1 VPRSPVP
8 EVPVASGDG
17 LNPEQR
23 ERIERARRSAEQS
36 TGMRF
41 WVRIGPFSGDPRLEA
56 ERLLT
61 NLIEAPHDAG
71 VLILLGPGERRLE
84 VMTTAAAKR
93 RLSDSAVGL
102 AVLTMTSSFG
112 VGDLVGG
119 LLNGLRQLSDS
130 AGHSESALPSV
141 RRESGRGPLPE
152 RGLEHSSGAPLS
164 RPAEAIES

>member
-1 VPRSPVP
+1 
-8 EVPVASGDG
+8 VASGDG

-23 ERIERARRSAEQS
+23 ERIERARRNAEQA
-36 TGMRF
+36 TGIRF
-41 WVRIGPFSGDPRLEA
+41 WVRIGPFAGDPRLEA

-61 NLIEAPHDAG
+61 NLIDSPHDPG
-71 VLILLGPGERRLE
+71 VLILVGPGERRLE
-84 VMTTAAAKR
+84 VLTTAAAKH

-119 LLNGLRQLSDS
+119 LLNGLRQMADS
-130 AGHSESALPSV
+130 AGHA
-141 RRESGRGPLPE
+141 ESGTGGTRRTSGRSPVVPE
-152 RGLEHSSGAPLS
+152 RGLEHSSGEPLS